1 MPKQIQKDFS
11 KYSHNARAFL
21 FIIYS
26 MEFVEVAPTRK
37 GAVAMRQPLFL
48 CLIQE
53 KSHVHRQGKD
63 ILGIADIVIS
73 YFSRE
78 FSEKLPI
85 FQWNFVDVCI

>member
-1 MPKQIQKDFS
+1 
-11 KYSHNARAFL
+11 
-21 FIIYS
+21 
-26 MEFVEVAPTRK
+26 
-37 GAVAMRQPLFL
+37 MRQPLFL

-78 FSEKLPI
+78 FFEELPI
-85 FQWNFVDVCI
+85 FQWHFVDVCI